1 MTEVTKEIAAR
12 RTMNY
17 EFTKEFP
24 NLLRVI
30 EIHGPSKASRLLG
43 LSDVNKMVHDNKVRP
58 AYEMAAAF
66 LLRDQPIPVSK
77 STSTSMV
84 IKMNEKQR
92 SAIVPILEALQVPF
106 MDLDL

>member
-1 MTEVTKEIAAR
+1 MTGVTKEIAAR
-12 RTMNY
+12 KTMNY
-17 EFTKEFP
+17 EYTKEFP

-30 EIHGPSKASRLLG
+30 EIHGPTKSSRLLG

-77 STSTSMV
+77 SSSMV